1 MSDPC
6 EHRRAR
12 RLSRRARVTSGHS
25 YARAGRASTTTTTR
39 QGWFAHRCGV
49 SRCRQVFAAARLSTE
64 EITWRGDD

>member
-6 EHRRAR
+6 EHRRAP
-12 RLSRRARVTSGHS
+12 RRARRAQITRGHAHARSGLT
-25 YARAGRASTTTTTR
+25 ATTAR

-49 SRCRQVFAAARLSTE
+49 SRCRQVILTARLSPE